1 MSWKEILIVAGA
13 AALLVAADPAPVP
26 QSFDYN
32 VVAVKRKLI
41 CERPTGEERLEA
53 GAVARSGDLLRT
65 GWRSSAELE
74 VAEFGSRFR
83 LGSSTRVRLGHEH
96 PAVLLEVQE
105 GRVRALFA
113 PLSEDAERLVITPS
127 AVLAVRGT
135 EYGVEVASNG
145 TTTLTVFAGVVDV
158 ADRYRAGGTI
168 QVGAGQSTRVQP
180 GRPPE
185 PPRPHSLDRGDWDA
199 GRRPDTGTRPGAG
212 GFDPGAPGSAG
223 APGST
228 GAPGGSPGQPGVPP
242 GAGQP
247 AGGGK
252 KGRGGG

>member
-1 MSWKEILIVAGA
+1 MSWKEILIIAGA

-65 GWRSSAELE
+65 GWRSNAELE
-74 VAEFGSRFR
+74 VPEFGSRFR
-83 LGSSTRVRLGHEH
+83 LGSSTRVRLGHEQ

-113 PLSEDAERLVITPS
+113 PLSEDTERLVITPS

-145 TTTLTVFAGVVDV
+145 TTTLTVFEGVVDV
-158 ADRYRAGGTI
+158 TDRYRAGGTI

-185 PPRPHSLDRGDWDA
+185 PPRQHRLNPDDWDA
-199 GRRPDTGTRPGAG
+199 GRRPDAGTRPGGG
-212 GFDPGAPGSAG
+212 GFDPG

-228 GAPGGSPGQPGVPP
+228 GAPGGSPGQPGGSP
-242 GAGQP
+242 GASQP